1 MPVQRPPQHQISCFS
16 DNLHAAQQKPR
27 IQFVPQGAHNL
38 MAYEN
43 CSKLQRP
50 RERSFDLKND
60 FSNDIFMKVKR
71 DNSGSASVSGRR
83 TTANQDTLAN
93 YFKKVTE

>member
-1 MPVQRPPQHQISCFS
+1 MDI
-16 DNLHAAQQKPR
+16 NPR
-27 IQFVPQGAHNL
+27 
-38 MAYEN
+38 E
-43 CSKLQRP
+43 

-71 DNSGSASVSGRR
+71 ERDNSGSASVSGRR
-83 TTANQDTLAN
+83 TTSNQDMLNN